1 MTPLQPNNKC
11 LTSVATGECLFVA
24 KARADLGV
32 GPGGP
37 ASPPPPLLSGIFFF
51 CKRVS
56 DVQYGIQAF
65 AKFKRPECTRLHLR
79 ELSENFPGGACAY
92 PGCQRLLSHARKT
105 SGTQGSMRPKLPTK
119 VHRSQSWWAL
129 SRPYCHCIL
138 YHKILRTP
146 LWSVPFQNQKRL
158 LLNST
163 KFEPNTLF
171 SSSFNSGWLIRLP
184 GSLKLLFIV

>member
-37 ASPPPPLLSGIFFF
+37 APPPLLSGIFFF

-119 VHRSQSWWAL
+119 VHRSQSCWAL
-129 SRPYCHCIL
+129 SRPYCHWVLYLWAPSITKSSVRPCEVFLFRIKSDCYLKARSLSRIL
-138 YHKILRTP
+138 YFRQVL
-146 LWSVPFQNQKRL
+146 
-158 LLNST
+158 
-163 KFEPNTLF
+163 TLVDAF
-171 SSSFNSGWLIRLP
+171 DCLGP
-184 GSLKLLFIV
+184 

>member
-37 ASPPPPLLSGIFFF
+37 APPPLLSGIFFF

-119 VHRSQSWWAL
+119 CTVLSPVERYRAHIATEYSISGPPLSQNP
-129 SRPYCHCIL
+129 PYAPVKC
-138 YHKILRTP
+138 
-146 LWSVPFQNQKRL
+146 S
-158 LLNST
+158 
-163 KFEPNTLF
+163 F
-171 SSSFNSGWLIRLP
+171 SES
-184 GSLKLLFIV
+184 KATVT